1 MNSAPPCRT
10 LVDIHAELIKDGQI
24 HYIAILGDGPEKD
37 SILQKIKNLGVEKSF
52 LLLGNK
58 INPYPYLKE
67 ADFFIHPSLRE
78 SYPMVILENMILNK
92 PIISTNVG
100 GIPEIIDNKIDGIL
114 VNYNK
119 NEIFDAMKNFL
130 TDSHLVEKIK
140 NGTKKS
146 SEKFDEHQIYQQ
158 VTEVLTSLYK

>member
-1 MNSAPPCRT
+1 
-10 LVDIHAELIKDGQI
+10 
-24 HYIAILGDGPEKD
+24 
-37 SILQKIKNLGVEKSF
+37 
-52 LLLGNK
+52 
-58 INPYPYLKE
+58 
-67 ADFFIHPSLRE
+67 
-78 SYPMVILENMILNK
+78 MVILENMILNK

-100 GIPEIIDNKIDGIL
+100 GIPEIIDNEIDGIL

-146 SEKFDEHQIYQQ
+146 SEKFDEHKIYQQ
-158 VTEVLTSLYK
+158 VTEMLTSLYNQ